1 MLIFSILN
9 NNLVM
14 KSNIYIKIAFFLGT
28 LLNSSCSDTFVDD
41 FELKFC
47 GKCANSGLWTVDS
60 LDFNPCFSSEAQ
72 CLDWAKKNGYADKGC
87 VLCN

>member
-1 MLIFSILN
+1 MRLLN
-9 NNLVM
+9 NNLIM
-14 KSNIYIKIAFFLGT
+14 KKNRYIAIVFFIFT
-28 LLNSSCSDTFVDD
+28 LFHGSCSDTFVEDI
-41 FELKFC
+41 ELKFC

-60 LDFNPCFSSEAQ
+60 LDFNPCFSTQAQ